1 MRFGQCKHLHRL
13 SLVVKTVGRTD
24 WNLEISF
31 MIMKPH
37 LLMKPHTVHTST
49 LQLKFKS
56 SVELLLTQGREDH
69 FHTQSLPA
77 GWGQNGIADLWT
89 RSSGSLPFGSRRIPK
104 PCREEDCPEKEREGP
119 SSQAHAPN
127 PSLSTFV
134 RWISL
139 PVTCRQVSSRGKR
152 MRALFQWKTYH
163 ETWGPGRSSFPDNL
177 FYNWGR
183 LIPCWELS
191 PRSLLLSQI
200 RLCNKALQN

>member
-1 MRFGQCKHLHRL
+1 MRFRQCKHLHRL
-13 SLVVKTVGRTD
+13 SLVVKTVGRID

-56 SVELLLTQGREDH
+56 SVELLLTQGRGDH

-134 RWISL
+134 RWVSL

-163 ETWGPGRSSFPDNL
+163 ENMRTREKQFPRQPVLQMRKVNPL
-177 FYNWGR
+177 LGVFSKK
-183 LIPCWELS
+183 S
-191 PRSLLLSQI
+191 PI
-200 RLCNKALQN
+200 ITNKVV

>member
-1 MRFGQCKHLHRL
+1 MRFRQCKHLHRL
-13 SLVVKTVGRTD
+13 SLVVKTVGRID

-134 RWISL
+134 RWVSL

-163 ETWGPGRSSFPDNL
+163 ENMRTREKQFPRQPVLQMRKVNPL
-177 FYNWGR
+177 LGVFSKK
-183 LIPCWELS
+183 S
-191 PRSLLLSQI
+191 PI
-200 RLCNKALQN
+200 ITNKVV

>member
-1 MRFGQCKHLHRL
+1 MRFRQCKHLHRL
-13 SLVVKTVGRTD
+13 SLLVKTAGRID

-56 SVELLLTQGREDH
+56 SVELLLTQGRGDH

-134 RWISL
+134 RWVSL

-163 ETWGPGRSSFPDNL
+163 ENMRTREKQFPRQPVLQMRKVNPL
-177 FYNWGR
+177 LGAFSKK
-183 LIPCWELS
+183 S
-191 PRSLLLSQI
+191 PI
-200 RLCNKALQN
+200 ITNKVV